1 MTAKKCALYTE
12 IYGKWNYSTMCIEKA
27 VWSHCVKLAIK
38 CTLFALVHDCSHW
51 TTMYTYACFNQG
63 RDREG
68 LESSRSPLTPCSKP
82 PKSYALICNCWPGGE
97 IKERMK
103 FQDLEFLHQKM
114 VSQQLFA
121 VPSNDFSSIVE
132 CVKSRTSE
140 HKLV

>member
-1 MTAKKCALYTE
+1 M
-12 IYGKWNYSTMCIEKA
+12 
-27 VWSHCVKLAIK
+27 V
-38 CTLFALVHDCSHW
+38 D
-51 TTMYTYACFNQG
+51 QG

-82 PKSYALICNCWPGGE
+82 PKSYALICKCWPGGE

-103 FQDLEFLHQKM
+103 FQELEFLHQKM
-114 VSQQLFA
+114 VSLQLFA

-140 HKLV
+140 HKLVYFHPFLNLKNTKNTRKHALANLMLLKIVNHGSNNGTLKHAQISASS